1 MRSTAR
7 TRSSR
12 RSCSSCSPTSRSP
25 SPRSGPSRPRNL
37 RSWSSPRTGPARC
50 TTRSSAAAST
60 TGSTTPTSRRRS
72 RSCARV
78 RRRQPMVWLGRWPPS
93 SRAFAPWSCTRCRE
107 WRRPSTGRDLSPPSA
122 PPGSTPRSSTRPW
135 ARRSSTRRTW
145 SASVSRCRP
154 WSRGLEVPETDL
166 LPRLGAFARLLH
178 DAGLEAG
185 PRRLTVATRALT
197 FIDLKKERDFRGAL
211 RSVFVS
217 RKDEIATFEAA
228 FDIFWAPPDP
238 RASAGV
244 MPGRTRSLPLSPER
258 AKAWANA
265 LGLNTSQMN
274 REQEPRTVPETSSG
288 YSAEEL
294 LRHKDFDAMTWQETE
309 QVRRLLE
316 QAPWRVA
323 ERRTRRLRSAR
334 SGSIDLR
341 RTARHAIRSSGE
353 FVRLFRRRPRLRRRP
368 LVLVCDVSG
377 SMERYSRL
385 LMIFAH
391 AISRRED
398 LEAFVFS
405 TRLTR
410 ITRLLRHRDLD
421 RALASVS
428 KGVQDFSGGT
438 RIGDALADFNRR
450 WARRV
455 LGHGAVVI
463 IVSDGWDRGDPAQL
477 TAELVH
483 LRRSAHRLIWLN
495 PLIGS
500 EGYEPLT
507 RGMAA
512 ALPYCDDFLAAHN
525 VQALDDLGRLL
536 SGLGRRPAYK

>member
-1 MRSTAR
+1 V
-7 TRSSR
+7 
-12 RSCSSCSPTSRSP
+12 
-25 SPRSGPSRPRNL
+25 PREG
-37 RSWSSPRTGPARC
+37 A
-50 TTRSSAAAST
+50 
-60 TGSTTPTSRRRS
+60 
-72 RSCARV
+72 
-78 RRRQPMVWLGRWPPS
+78 
-93 SRAFAPWSCTRCRE
+93 
-107 WRRPSTGRDLSPPSA
+107 
-122 PPGSTPRSSTRPW
+122 
-135 ARRSSTRRTW
+135 
-145 SASVSRCRP
+145 
-154 WSRGLEVPETDL
+154 DL

-185 PRRLTVATRALT
+185 PRRLTDATRALGV
-197 FIDLKKERDFRGAL
+197 IDLKQQGDFRNAL

-217 RKDEIATFEAA
+217 RKEDLPTFEAA

-244 MPGRTRSLPLSPER
+244 IPGRSRALPLSPER

-265 LGLNTSQMN
+265 LGLNASQMN
-274 REQEPRTVPETSSG
+274 REQNPTEFPARSSG

-294 LRHKDFDAMTWQETE
+294 LRHKDFEEMTWAETE

-323 ERRTRRLRSAR
+323 ERRTRRLRASRAGR
-334 SGSIDLR
+334 IDLR
-341 RTARHAIRSSGE
+341 RSARHAIRSSGE
-353 FVRLFRRRPRLRRRP
+353 LMTLFHRKPRVRRRP
-368 LVLVCDVSG
+368 LVLICDVSG

-391 AISRRED
+391 AIARRED

-410 ITRLLRHRDLD
+410 ITRLLRQRDLD
-421 RALASVS
+421 RALDSVS
-428 KGVQDFSGGT
+428 KGVRDFSGGT
-438 RIGDALADFNRR
+438 RIGEALGDFNRH

-463 IVSDGWDRGDPAQL
+463 IISDGWDRGDPAQL
-477 TAELVH
+477 SAELVH

-495 PLIGS
+495 PLLGS

-525 VQALDDLGRLL
+525 VEALDDLGRLL
-536 SGLGRRPAYK
+536 ASLPPLRGKVTRRQAAGRMGMDG

>member
-1 MRSTAR
+1 MRDE
-7 TRSSR
+7 
-12 RSCSSCSPTSRSP
+12 P
-25 SPRSGPSRPRNL
+25 
-37 RSWSSPRTGPARC
+37 
-50 TTRSSAAAST
+50 
-60 TGSTTPTSRRRS
+60 
-72 RSCARV
+72 
-78 RRRQPMVWLGRWPPS
+78 
-93 SRAFAPWSCTRCRE
+93 
-107 WRRPSTGRDLSPPSA
+107 
-122 PPGSTPRSSTRPW
+122 
-135 ARRSSTRRTW
+135 
-145 SASVSRCRP
+145 
-154 WSRGLEVPETDL
+154 DL

-185 PRRLTVATRALT
+185 PRRLTDATRALT
-197 FIDLKKERDFRGAL
+197 VIDIRSEPDFRGAL

-217 RKDEIATFEAA
+217 RKDEIPTFEAA
-228 FDIFWAPPDP
+228 FDIFWAPPNP
-238 RASAGV
+238 NVAAGV
-244 MPGRTRSLPLSPER
+244 LPGRSRALPMSPER
-258 AKAWANA
+258 AKAWSNA
-265 LGLNTSQMN
+265 LGLHSSQLN
-274 REQEPRTVPETSSG
+274 REDSRTVPTTSSG

-294 LRHKDFDAMTWQETE
+294 LRHKNFDAMTWQETE

-316 QAPWRVA
+316 QAPWRMA
-323 ERRTRRLRSAR
+323 ERRTRRLRAAR
-334 SGSIDLR
+334 SGAIDLR

-353 FVRLFRRRPRLRRRP
+353 LVRLFRRRPRMRRRP
-368 LVLVCDVSG
+368 LVVVCDVSG

-391 AISRRED
+391 AIARRED

-410 ITRLLRHRDLD
+410 ITRLLRQRDLD

-428 KGVQDFSGGT
+428 KGVHDFSGGT
-438 RIGDALADFNRR
+438 RIGDALADFNRH

-463 IVSDGWDRGDPAQL
+463 IISDGWDRGNPEQL
-477 TAELVH
+477 TAELIH

-495 PLIGS
+495 PLLGS
-500 EGYEPLT
+500 EGYQPLT

-536 SGLGRRPAYK
+536 AGLDSRVARR

>member
-1 MRSTAR
+1 
-7 TRSSR
+7 
-12 RSCSSCSPTSRSP
+12 
-25 SPRSGPSRPRNL
+25 
-37 RSWSSPRTGPARC
+37 
-50 TTRSSAAAST
+50 
-60 TGSTTPTSRRRS
+60 
-72 RSCARV
+72 
-78 RRRQPMVWLGRWPPS
+78 
-93 SRAFAPWSCTRCRE
+93 
-107 WRRPSTGRDLSPPSA
+107 
-122 PPGSTPRSSTRPW
+122 
-135 ARRSSTRRTW
+135 
-145 SASVSRCRP
+145 
-154 WSRGLEVPETDL
+154 VPEAPDL
-166 LPRLGAFARLLH
+166 LPRLSGFARLLH

-185 PRRLTVATRALT
+185 PRRLTDATRALT
-197 FIDLKKERDFRGAL
+197 FIDIKKEPDFRSAL
-211 RSVFVS
+211 RTVFVS
-217 RKDEIATFEAA
+217 RKDDLPTFEAA

-238 RASAGV
+238 RAAAGV
-244 MPGRTRSLPLSPER
+244 MPGHARPLPMSPER

-274 REQEPRTVPETSSG
+274 REQDPRTVPASSSG

-294 LRHKDFDAMTWQETE
+294 LRQKDFDSMTWQETE

-316 QAPWRVA
+316 EAPWRVA
-323 ERRTRRLRSAR
+323 ERKTRRLRSAR
-334 SGSIDLR
+334 SGRIDLR
-341 RTARHAIRSSGE
+341 RSARHAIRSSGE
-353 FVRLFRRRPRLRRRP
+353 LIRLFRRKPRMRRRP

-391 AISRRED
+391 AIARRED

-410 ITRLLRHRDLD
+410 ITRLLRQRDID

-428 KGVQDFSGGT
+428 KGVRDFSGGT

-477 TAELVH
+477 TAELTH

-495 PLIGS
+495 PLLGS
-500 EGYEPLT
+500 EGYQPLT

-512 ALPYCDDFLAAHN
+512 ALPFCDDFLAAHN
-525 VQALDDLGRLL
+525 VQALDDLGQLL
-536 SGLGRRPAYK
+536 AGLDSRPSRS

>member
-1 MRSTAR
+1 M
-7 TRSSR
+7 
-12 RSCSSCSPTSRSP
+12 
-25 SPRSGPSRPRNL
+25 
-37 RSWSSPRTGPARC
+37 
-50 TTRSSAAAST
+50 
-60 TGSTTPTSRRRS
+60 
-72 RSCARV
+72 
-78 RRRQPMVWLGRWPPS
+78 
-93 SRAFAPWSCTRCRE
+93 
-107 WRRPSTGRDLSPPSA
+107 
-122 PPGSTPRSSTRPW
+122 
-135 ARRSSTRRTW
+135 
-145 SASVSRCRP
+145 
-154 WSRGLEVPETDL
+154 PETSVDL

-185 PRRLTVATRALT
+185 PRRLTDATRALG
-197 FIDLKKERDFRGAL
+197 FIDLKQQADFRNAL

-217 RKDEIATFEAA
+217 RKEDLSTFEAA

-238 RASAGV
+238 RVSAGFI
-244 MPGRTRSLPLSPER
+244 PGRSRALPLSPER

-265 LGLNTSQMN
+265 LGLNASQMN
-274 REQEPRTVPETSSG
+274 REQNPTEFPARSSG

-294 LRHKDFDAMTWQETE
+294 LRHKDFEEMSWAETE

-323 ERRTRRLRSAR
+323 ERRTRRLRASR
-334 SGSIDLR
+334 SGRIDLR
-341 RTARHAIRSSGE
+341 RSARHAIRSSGE
-353 FVRLFRRRPRLRRRP
+353 LMTLFRRKPRVRRRP
-368 LVLVCDVSG
+368 LVLICDVSG

-391 AISRRED
+391 AIARRED

-410 ITRLLRHRDLD
+410 ITRLLRQRDLD
-421 RALASVS
+421 RALDSVS
-428 KGVQDFSGGT
+428 KGVRDFSGGT
-438 RIGDALADFNRR
+438 RIGDALADFNRH

-455 LGHGAVVI
+455 LGRGAVVI
-463 IVSDGWDRGDPAQL
+463 IISDGWDRGDPAQL
-477 TAELVH
+477 SAELVH

-495 PLIGS
+495 PLLGS

-525 VQALDDLGRLL
+525 LEALDDLGKLL
-536 SGLGRRPAYK
+536 AGLDSRKLR

>member
-1 MRSTAR
+1 
-7 TRSSR
+7 
-12 RSCSSCSPTSRSP
+12 
-25 SPRSGPSRPRNL
+25 
-37 RSWSSPRTGPARC
+37 
-50 TTRSSAAAST
+50 
-60 TGSTTPTSRRRS
+60 
-72 RSCARV
+72 
-78 RRRQPMVWLGRWPPS
+78 
-93 SRAFAPWSCTRCRE
+93 
-107 WRRPSTGRDLSPPSA
+107 
-122 PPGSTPRSSTRPW
+122 
-135 ARRSSTRRTW
+135 
-145 SASVSRCRP
+145 
-154 WSRGLEVPETDL
+154 VPEAPDL

-185 PRRLTVATRALT
+185 PRRLTDATRALT
-197 FIDLKKERDFRGAL
+197 FVDLKRELDFRSAL
-211 RSVFVS
+211 RAVFVS

-228 FDIFWAPPDP
+228 FDIFWSPPDP
-238 RASAGV
+238 RVAAGAI
-244 MPGRTRSLPLSPER
+244 PGRARSLPMSPER
-258 AKAWANA
+258 AKAWSKA
-265 LGLNTSQMN
+265 LGLSSSLMN
-274 REQEPRTVPETSSG
+274 RDQDPRTVPATSSG

-294 LRHKDFDAMTWQETE
+294 LRHKDFEAMTWQETE

-323 ERRTRRLRSAR
+323 ERRTRRLRAAR

-353 FVRLFRRRPRLRRRP
+353 LVRLFRRRPRMRRRP

-391 AISRRED
+391 AIARRED

-410 ITRLLRHRDLD
+410 ITRLLRQRDLD

-428 KGVQDFSGGT
+428 KGVHDFSGGT
-438 RIGDALADFNRR
+438 RIGEALGDFNRR

-463 IVSDGWDRGDPAQL
+463 IVSDGWDRGDPHQL

-495 PLIGS
+495 PLLGS

-507 RGMAA
+507 RGMVA

-525 VQALDDLGRLL
+525 LQALDDLGRLL
-536 SGLGRRPAYK
+536 AVLDSRPAGR